1 MPLYRD
7 YAHALSVASSL
18 TPKITVEGR
27 LRLEKAM
34 RHSQKYIS
42 SEKEKRFF
50 LAQKIKE
57 SLWDIPEAVE
67 KGFHAYLK
75 EYIADFDTY
84 QEYLKHN
91 PEE

>member
-18 TPKITVEGR
+18 RPKITVEGQ
-27 LRLEKAM
+27 LLLEKAM
-34 RHSQKYIS
+34 RHSQKYIQG
-42 SEKEKRFF
+42 EKEKKFF
-50 LAQKIKE
+50 LAQKIKQ

-75 EYIADFDTY
+75 DYISELDAY
-84 QEYLKHN
+84 EEYLKHN
-91 PEE
+91 PED